1 MSERDF
7 ATLDETT
14 MKPETFAQEAKLACL
29 KHRSFPDAE
38 SETRRRVRTTLRRK
52 QRKFDLELAETI
64 VQTGEQEVV
73 VSLRQ
78 YVRSVRTEG
87 LLSGALIGF
96 IVGSVATFFS
106 VLYVAETVDLQIA
119 SRANRSAASFRF
131 NEEHERPFQT
141 QQFDGTTST
150 TGEKR

>member
-14 MKPETFAQEAKLACL
+14 MTPEAFAQEAKLACL
-29 KHRSFPDAE
+29 KLRSFPDAE
-38 SETRRRVRTTLRRK
+38 SETRRRVRATLRRK

-78 YVRSVRTEG
+78 YVRSVRIEG

-96 IVGSVATFFS
+96 VVGAVATFFS

-119 SRANRSAASFRF
+119 SRANRSSAAFRF
-131 NEEHERPFQT
+131 DEEHARPFQSPE
-141 QQFDGTTST
+141 FDGTTST